1 MKKAM
6 MTLYFRRAVTDI
18 LKNRFLNVVTIVTIS
33 LGILIV
39 SAFLLFYT
47 NSSDVLRLWQK
58 GIRIMAYLKTD
69 LAPAAIA
76 DLETAVGSMDG
87 VAAVHYISKE
97 AALRQLKEQLKRQAS
112 LVDNLAVNPLPASL
126 EIRLADAEIEWQKL
140 ETLAA
145 RIEKLDNVN
154 NVEYGQQ
161 WIGRFRQIFDL
172 FRLACFALAVLFF
185 MATVFIVANTIR
197 LVIYSRSEEV
207 EIMRLVGASD
217 NFIRI
222 PFYIQG
228 LLQGFTG
235 AVIGLAV
242 LYAVYLAVSSNL
254 QKELLTT
261 WFQFRF
267 LSLEISGIIVGVSML
282 VGVLGCFLSLNHYL
296 NE

>member
-1 MKKAM
+1 MI
-6 MTLYFRRAVTDI
+6 TLYFKRAVLDI

-47 NSSDVLRLWQK
+47 NSSDVLRVWQK
-58 GIRIMAYLKTD
+58 GIRILAYLK
-69 LAPAAIA
+69 A
-76 DLETAVGSMDG
+76 DLPPGDVSALKTSVGSMAG
-87 VAAVHYISKE
+87 VAAVDYVSKDQ
-97 AALRQLKEQLKRQAS
+97 ALDQLKKQLKRQAS
-112 LVDNLAVNPLPASL
+112 LVDNLSENPLPASM
-126 EIRLADAEIEWQKL
+126 EIRLTAAEMEWKKL
-140 ETLAA
+140 EALAA
-145 RIEKLDNVN
+145 RIEGLPAVES
-154 NVEYGQQ
+154 VEYGQQ

-185 MATVFIVANTIR
+185 LATVFIVANTIR
-197 LVIYSRSEEV
+197 LVIYSRSAEV

-228 LLQGFTG
+228 LLQGLLG
-235 AVIGLAV
+235 AVLGLAALFV
-242 LYAVYLAVSSNL
+242 VYLAVSSNL
-254 QKELLTT
+254 KQGLLTA

-267 LSLEISGIIVGVSML
+267 LSLEISGIIVAISML

>member
-1 MKKAM
+1 MI
-6 MTLYFRRAVTDI
+6 TLYFKRALGDI
-18 LKNRFLNVVTIVTIS
+18 INNRFLNIVTIVTIS

-39 SAFLLFYT
+39 SAFLLFYA
-47 NSSDVLRLWQK
+47 NSSEVLRAWQR
-58 GIRIMAYLKTD
+58 GIRVLAYLAEDLSAADTD
-69 LAPAAIA
+69 ALKASVGAM
-76 DLETAVGSMDG
+76 EAVAS
-87 VAAVHYISKE
+87 VRYISKE
-97 AALRQLKEQLKRQAS
+97 EALQELKMQLKRQAS
-112 LVDNLAVNPLPASL
+112 LVDNLAENPLPASL
-126 EIRLADAEIEWQKL
+126 EISLSAAGMKWEQLEALAE
-140 ETLAA
+140 
-145 RIEKLDNVN
+145 RIEGLRGVET
-154 NVEYGQQ
+154 VEYGQQ
-161 WIGRFRQIFDL
+161 WVGRFRQIFDL

-228 LLQGFTG
+228 LLQGFSG
-235 AVIGLAV
+235 AILGLAT

-254 QKELLTT
+254 KQGLLTG

-267 LSLEISGIIVGVSML
+267 LSLEISVIIVGISML